1 MPFNAGINEL
11 QFQNWMSKTLLGRG
25 SEVLDDVIRMGM
37 PEEDPTRGAILEP
50 YPEPSDNKITEP
62 YPEPSDTKITEP
74 YPEPD
79 NPYITEP
86 YPEPQDTKITEP
98 YPEESSHILK
108 SEEGGKV
115 NPLFEFQDKNQ
126 ERVIHSGWDNGGNSY
141 RYILE
146 GTGDIF
152 RELTKED
159 GGDIGYIGQKIKRL
173 NDFFETM
180 DRQRQYF
187 PDTGIHP
194 DDSIQR
200 AQEAHPEKIEKMIK
214 LWEKQPVKTKEQELA
229 RKLNIAMLTGDYTT
243 AKEIIPQIKAKATKL
258 SPTEE

>member
-25 SEVLDDVIRMGM
+25 SEVLDDVIRMGISVPDYK
-37 PEEDPTRGAILEP
+37 PETLPITKPTNKPLTTPIAEQD
-50 YPEPSDNKITEP
+50 YTPETFPITEP
-62 YPEPSDTKITEP
+62 NNEPETFPITEP
-74 YPEPD
+74 TNEPETVP
-79 NPYITEP
+79 ITEP
-86 YPEPQDTKITEP
+86 SNEP
-98 YPEESSHILK
+98 YK